1 VKTFFDS
8 SSFAKRYIEEK
19 GSQLVDDICQDASD
33 LSISVICIPEII
45 SALNRRVRERSLSQ
59 KDYQIIKHSL
69 FDDVRDILIIN
80 LTEEVISNTIK
91 LLETSALR
99 AIDALHIA
107 CALEWGT
114 ELFVSSDKKQ
124 IHAAGQAG
132 LQTKFV

>member
-1 VKTFFDS
+1 L
-8 SSFAKRYIEEK
+8 
-19 GSQLVDDICQDASD
+19 QLA
-33 LSISVICIPEII
+33 
-45 SALNRRVRERSLSQ
+45 
-59 KDYQIIKHSL
+59 
-69 FDDVRDILIIN
+69 LIIN